1 MRLSLLLYLRL
12 IHNFKVATLKF
23 VHNPT
28 DLNLSKRPSKFEKK
42 KSFNCAK
49 LSLVECY
56 KANSTSTS
64 QYVPGYPTLS
74 TNIMARIWKAVPGL
88 QHESTLGAAKSFAKK
103 WAKDIPR

>member
-1 MRLSLLLYLRL
+1 MRLSLILYLRL

-28 DLNLSKRPSKFEKK
+28 DLNLSKRPSKFGK
-42 KSFNCAK
+42 KSFNYVK

-56 KANSTSTS
+56 IANSTSRS

-74 TNIMARIWKAVPGL
+74 PNIMARIWNAVPGL
-88 QHESTLGAAKSFAKK
+88 QHASTLGAAKSLAKK